1 MSTLF
6 REKKFPSKTING
18 EVKNWCKGER
28 YRTLL
33 CFKRLFCKE
42 KPHVNVYS
50 SKSRKLYLY
59 QVFNPTDK
67 SSLYIISI
75 LFQAFNLT
83 DKSSLYIIS
92 ILFQVMC
99 NIPVICTLLL
109 WYTSCCALTPLGYTY
124 DRQVSILYTGTTGS
138 QQFSR
143 VYSNGIV
150 WIGKWDLFD
159 ELVSIY
165 SVSEEQRRILWN
177 WIFTT
182 PLVLL

>member
-1 MSTLF
+1 M
-6 REKKFPSKTING
+6 
-18 EVKNWCKGER
+18 
-28 YRTLL
+28 
-33 CFKRLFCKE
+33 FCKE

-75 LFQAFNLT
+75 LFQAFNLTDKSSLYIISILFQAFNPT

-177 WIFTT
+177 WIFS
-182 PLVLL
+182 LWQLIEN